1 MQIQKA
7 KIYSATN
14 LVTGAKGSKLL
25 AMTASEHSHS
35 AYTLVKTHHTEAT
48 W

>member
-1 MQIQKA
+1 MQIRKP

-14 LVTGAKGSKLL
+14 LVTGAIGSKLL
-25 AMTASEHSHS
+25 TVTTSEHSHS
-35 AYTLVKTHHTEAT
+35 KYTLVKTHQTETT